1 MKLKAGFVTQDIDDT
16 QFLIPIGKENENNH
30 GMLRSNATAAMIINY
45 LKKDTCSEKI
55 VDAIYEEYNADRETI
70 EKDVNSVLEVLRSV
84 NALEEP

>member
-45 LKKDTCSEKI
+45 LK
-55 VDAIYEEYNADRETI
+55 
-70 EKDVNSVLEVLRSV
+70 
-84 NALEEP
+84 